1 MEKKTGK
8 VRKIYFGCLFLIVF
22 FFLPACVTVQEV
34 DSMKEDISRLQRDIL
49 TEKSELDQLKEKTTA
64 SASEESFNV
73 IRQSQAEIQSQL
85 LGIAKEMQVLSGR
98 FDENKDFT
106 ERSLRNASMELDL
119 LRAQVTTSENRIKEI
134 NNRLDAMEDRIRQAK
149 EQAGQAPEKKPE
161 EPQKKTAAAAEKTA
175 KPATP
180 AANTAKAR
188 YDAALKLYREKK
200 YGAAREKFAAFLK
213 EFPKDQ
219 LADNAV
225 FWTAETY
232 YKEKDYE
239 GAIAGYA
246 ELLKTYPDSG
256 KAAAA
261 LLKEGYALIELHDKK
276 GGRVILEQLVE
287 RYPKSRQAMEAQKK
301 LKELNQTN
309 RKPIKKKRR

>member
-1 MEKKTGK
+1 VGK
-8 VRKIYFGCLFLIVF
+8 RRERQAPGPRIHLGCLVLIVSCL
-22 FFLPACVTVQEV
+22 LPACVTVQEV
-34 DSMKEDISRLQRDIL
+34 DMLRQDISRLQRNVL
-49 TEKSELDQLKEKTTA
+49 EERTELDKLKEKTTT

-106 ERSLRNASMELDL
+106 EKSLRNAAMELDL
-119 LRAQVTTSENRIKEI
+119 LRAQVTTSQNRIKEI
-134 NNRLDAMEDRIRQAK
+134 NNRLNTMEGRIRQS
-149 EQAGQAPEKKPE
+149 GQVPEKRPE
-161 EPQKKTAAAAEKTA
+161 GPQEKAPAAAEKA
-175 KPATP
+175 VKPATP
-180 AANTAKAR
+180 AANTAKAK

-200 YGAAREKFAAFLK
+200 YKAARQRFAAFLE

-225 FWTAETY
+225 FWSAETY
-232 YKEKDYE
+232 YKEKDFE

-246 ELLKTYPDSG
+246 ELLKSYPDSG
-256 KAAAA
+256 KASAA

-276 GGRVILEQLVE
+276 GGRVILEELVE

-301 LKELNQTN
+301 LKELSQTN
-309 RKPIKKKRR
+309 RKPVRKKKR